1 MLHNRH
7 NSETW
12 WTYYFSIIFGLMAS
26 DQHLVLKV
34 ITLRPSDEWTP
45 PGNGWMVAR
54 VAEGCGYWMHDGT
67 ARELNA
73 GDGFVVGGNA
83 CGLLRS
89 SQLGP
94 LRLQFFSVQ
103 PQYLNGLMSV
113 AEWQHLEVASVSPL
127 KRVSIFSAT
136 ESVAQKF
143 LQIVDLPHDHG
154 LWQRCAML
162 QIWSGALQDLLD
174 APVTEAA
181 VGSKLNKRVRNLI
194 GKMTEAELAD
204 ASLADLAA
212 QVNCCTRQFSRLF
225 RKEFGVTFHS
235 RQIELRLQRAHQLLA
250 DSDTQVRNIAFASGY
265 RHLGLFNAMFKKR
278 FGVTPSQ
285 WRQQNGARN
294 LSQQT
299 WNHFSS
305 AVPE

>member
-1 MLHNRH
+1 M
-7 NSETW
+7 
-12 WTYYFSIIFGLMAS
+12 
-26 DQHLVLKV
+26 
-34 ITLRPSDEWTP
+34 
-45 PGNGWMVAR
+45 
-54 VAEGCGYWMHDGT
+54 AEGSGYWLHDGT
-67 ARELNA
+67 GHELNV
-73 GDGFVVGGNA
+73 GDGFVAGGNA

-89 SQLGP
+89 SRLGP
-94 LRLQFFSVQ
+94 LKLQFFGVQ

-113 AEWQHLEVASVSPL
+113 AEWQHLEVVSVSPL
-127 KRVSIFSAT
+127 KRVFIFSAT
-136 ESVAQKF
+136 EPVAQKF
-143 LQIVDLPHDHG
+143 LQIVDLPHDPG

-162 QIWSGALQDLLD
+162 QLWSETLRDLLN

-181 VGSKLNKRVRNLI
+181 IGSKLNERVRNLI

-235 RQIELRLQRAHQLLA
+235 RQIELRLQRAQQLLA
-250 DSDTQVRNIAFASGY
+250 NSDSQVKNIAHASGY

-285 WRQQNGARN
+285 WRQQNGAGN
-294 LSQQT
+294 LSRQML
-299 WNHFSS
+299 NHFSS
-305 AVPE
+305 AALK